1 MTDIKGAVQDKFS
14 PAAANYSTSPIHA
27 KGEDLQWMVEL
38 AALTGRE
45 RVLDL
50 GCGAGHAALAFAPHV
65 QQVVASDFTASMLDQ
80 VNKLAAERGLQNVE
94 TRHADAE
101 KLPFDS
107 ASFDV
112 VISRLSAHHWPH
124 PQLAVNEAARVLK
137 PGGQFILSDC
147 VAPDQP
153 AQDTF
158 LQTFELLR
166 DQSHVRDYG
175 AEEWVEMFQAGGFE
189 ANVAR
194 RFEIFVEFTSWLAR
208 LATPDL
214 NAAMI
219 RKLFN
224 DAPQEIR
231 ARFKIQSDYSFT
243 LDCAIIHG
251 KLR

>member
-27 KGEDLQWMVEL
+27 KGEDLQWMVEA
-38 AALTGRE
+38 AALQGHE
-45 RVLDL
+45 RVLDV
-50 GCGAGHAALAFAPHV
+50 GCGAGHAALTFAPHV
-65 QQVVASDFTASMLDQ
+65 KQVTASDFTAPMLEQ
-80 VNKLAAERGLQNVE
+80 VSRLAAERGFTNVE

-124 PQLAVNEAARVLK
+124 PLAAVKEASRVLK

-147 VAPDQP
+147 VAAEQP
-153 AQDTF
+153 AHDTF

-175 AEEWVEMFQAGGFE
+175 ADQWVAMFKEAGFE
-189 ANVAR
+189 VKIVR
-194 RFEIFVEFTSWLAR
+194 TWEIFVEFTSWLAR

-219 RKLFN
+219 RKLF
-224 DAPQEIR
+224 DEAPHEIR
-231 ARFKIQSDYSFT
+231 AKFKIQPDYSFV
-243 LDCAIIHG
+243 LDCALIQG